1 MGALRLAILALALVG
16 CGNPWLPSAC
26 DDGVDNDGDGRVDL
40 ADPDCPDRDSDAER
54 HAVGMDAQVPTDAQL
69 PTDAGDAG
77 PDAAIDATVDATVD
91 ADAGMDPD
99 AGGDCALSSPAA
111 WTCPSQ
117 RRPTRCGAACVDIEH
132 DPAHCGGCDRACAAG
147 DSCRYGTCWPCA
159 AASAEVCAD
168 GLCVGPARTP
178 RACGGCGGPM
188 CGVRQ
193 ACAAGVCEMAGM
205 RRGDQCNRPLSISL
219 GEQAVRLFATASL
232 DAAWPRCGPVDRPP
246 RRGAILSV
254 RVPSDGDY
262 RLDVAAAGIQLGLQ
276 ALEDVACRCA
286 DPRPEACAA
295 DVGAAALQGRLR
307 ADRDALF
314 LVATDDMA
322 VSAVD
327 VTLTAL

>member
-1 MGALRLAILALALVG
+1 
-16 CGNPWLPSAC
+16 
-26 DDGVDNDGDGRVDL
+26 
-40 ADPDCPDRDSDAER
+40 
-54 HAVGMDAQVPTDAQL
+54 
-69 PTDAGDAG
+69 
-77 PDAAIDATVDATVD
+77 
-91 ADAGMDPD
+91 
-99 AGGDCALSSPAA
+99 
-111 WTCPSQ
+111 
-117 RRPTRCGAACVDIEH
+117 
-132 DPAHCGGCDRACAAG
+132 
-147 DSCRYGTCWPCA
+147 
-159 AASAEVCAD
+159 
-168 GLCVGPARTP
+168 
-178 RACGGCGGPM
+178 
-188 CGVRQ
+188 
-193 ACAAGVCEMAGM
+193 AAGVCEMAGM
-205 RRGDQCNRPLSISL
+205 RQGDQCNRPLSISL

-232 DAAWPRCGPVDRPP
+232 DAAWPRCGPIDRPP

-295 DVGAAALQGRLR
+295 DVGATALQGRLR